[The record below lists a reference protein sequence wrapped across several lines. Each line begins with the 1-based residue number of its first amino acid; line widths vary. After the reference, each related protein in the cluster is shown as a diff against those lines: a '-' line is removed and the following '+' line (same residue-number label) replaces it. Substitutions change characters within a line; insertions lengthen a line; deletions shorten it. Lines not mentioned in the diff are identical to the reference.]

1 MACSQTSRHDWV
13 KHERHA
19 DACQQLAQD
28 RRPVSTPRRLARFD
42 PSGSS
47 FCALSLLLIRG

>member
-13 KHERHA
+13 KHERQA